1 MKIIPNNY
9 QIDKEY
15 HLEEDV
21 DFSHFDLSKIY
32 NLKRVNSCHVN
43 LIINNYEDMLVLQFK
58 IDCNLN
64 LISSYSL
71 KEFDQDFS
79 FKDVLDFSYNEEDE
93 EYSFVI
99 KDAVVDLD
107 PFILDIIVTNL
118 PSKIIKKGE
127 KLPESGDGFRVL
139 SEDEYLKEK
148 ETKKDSRWDALDKLD
163 L

>member
-21 DFSHFDLSKIY
+21 NFSNTDFSKIF
-32 NLKRVNSCHVN
+32 NLKGINSCHVN
-43 LIINNYEDMLVLQFK
+43 LTINNYEDMLVLSFK
-58 IDCNLN
+58 IDANLT
-64 LISSYSL
+64 LVSSYSL
-71 KEFDQDFS
+71 EEFKQDFH

-99 KDAVVDLD
+99 KDSVVDLD

-127 KLPESGDGFRVL
+127 KLPESGDCFKVMT
-139 SEDEYLKEK
+139 EEEYLKEK
-148 ETKKDSRWDALDKLD
+148 EEKKDSRWDALDKLD
-163 L
+163 I